1 LEIRG
6 LGIVQVPWVENI
18 ALCLVVDL
26 KPQHAIDRM
35 PELGEM
41 QTSILDVLLPRFM
54 IDAAQPSAAARIRSF
69 PFHLHVKSANEL
81 PLK

>member
-1 LEIRG
+1 
-6 LGIVQVPWVENI
+6 LGIVQAPWVEDI

-26 KPQHAIDRM
+26 QPQHAIDRM
-35 PELGEM
+35 PEWGEL
-41 QTSILDVLLPRFM
+41 QTTIEDVLFPRFM

-69 PFHLHVKSANEL
+69 PFHLHEKSANEL